1 MLGVIPSHRSLFLSF
16 SACQK
21 SRSRVEELEDIAELV
36 SGGDGLE
43 GHLESAA
50 DLHRAVLLLWEGVS
64 DVLGALAGASG
75 RPGGTDCGDE
85 AGPKS
90 PATSASCEGVVASTN
105 PAALAL
111 SDDPAARYALSAV
124 ADATD
129 EISNDISSM
138 LRDQELLDIPM
149 HLEDLPVS
157 AVTAA
162 LAVDADR
169 VQAATKLLVPGIL
182 GALTAAATAAATAT
196 AAGQPDGDIALQ
208 AAPPEEAPPVAPAFP
223 VPAVPP
229 PPRSPM
235 PDDLGVPPQSGRQRL
250 STSAGSGSLLSEGG
264 EEETPPRDERAL
276 SKEDA
281 GGAEEDSGIQ
291 GECALSMFEVFL
303 VFPPPPARGSCLPL
317 SCWPRFYWR
326 QNKKQ
331 INLQSPRRD
340 RRPLREMTPWKRK
353 CRRPNIEKE
362 SPNLTSRTFKVGVEG
377 MTRTMRETTRGSR
390 RRWKRHGSGRG
401 RWR

>member
-229 PPRSPM
+229 PPRSPT

-264 EEETPPRDERAL
+264 EEETPPSDERGL

-281 GGAEEDSGIQ
+281 GGAEEDSGIK

-303 VFPPPPARGSCLPL
+303 VFPPPPPPAGPVSPSHAGPVFIGGKTKNRSI
-317 SCWPRFYWR
+317 F
-326 QNKKQ
+326 
-331 INLQSPRRD
+331 NLD
-340 RRPLREMTPWKRK
+340 
-353 CRRPNIEKE
+353 
-362 SPNLTSRTFKVGVEG
+362 VEIDDP
-377 MTRTMRETTRGSR
+377 
-390 RRWKRHGSGRG
+390 
-401 RWR
+401 